1 MKEVAMHRRVLL
13 LLTLLLVTAAE
24 PALAARSLVIQEFD
38 ADILVNPDAT
48 IAVTETIRPQF
59 TGSWN
64 GIFRTIPV
72 EYRTSQGFNFTLL
85 LDLVSVTDDAGNV
98 FRHEQGRERHYQKLK
113 IWVPGANNATRT
125 VILKYRVKNG
135 LKFFEDHDEL
145 YWNITGDEWEVP
157 IRSATARIYLPPGVT
172 GVRAVAFTG
181 GYGSREQAATITSGD
196 REVTVRTTRGLN
208 FREGLT
214 VAVAWNPGVV
224 QQPSGLQQVS
234 WFLHSNRSILL
245 LSSVPLAVFVIMYWV
260 WYTRG
265 RDPRRRPIA
274 PQYEPPE
281 GLTPAELGT
290 LADNSP
296 DMRDISATLVD
307 LAVRGYILIE
317 EKEESKLL
325 GLRTT
330 KEYVLHLRKKGAEW
344 KDLQAH
350 ERALLDSLFA
360 GGHRANVEVAD
371 LENNFYRELPGIRDR
386 IFERLLQRRYYARR
400 PDKVRQAYL
409 ITAAAV
415 AFLSIWGGG
424 ILTAIF
430 KLTSFAATAAAGLAS
445 AAIIFGFGWVMPA
458 RTYRGTRT
466 LEGIL
471 GFEEFLSR
479 VEGDRLQRMVKTP
492 EMFEKFLPYA
502 MALGVEKGWARAFEG
517 IYKQAPE
524 WYRGTHFDGFS
535 SRSFVRNLSSMS
547 GAAATAMASSPRSSS
562 GSGFSGGGGGGSSGG
577 GMGGGGGGG
586 F

>member
-1 MKEVAMHRRVLL
+1 MFRRVLL
-13 LLTLLLVTAAE
+13 FLILLLVTAAA

-48 IAVTETIRPQF
+48 IDVTETIRPQF
-59 TGSWN
+59 TGTWN
-64 GIFRTIPV
+64 GIYRTIPV

-85 LDLVSVTDDAGNV
+85 LDLVSITDDAGNPL
-98 FRHEQGRERHYQKLK
+98 RHQQSRERHYQKIK
-113 IWVPGANNATRT
+113 IWVPGATDATRT
-125 VILKYRVKNG
+125 VILKYRAKNG

-157 IRSATARIYLPPGVT
+157 IRSATARIYLPQGAS
-172 GVRAVAFTG
+172 GLRAVAFTG
-181 GYGSREQAATITSGD
+181 GYGSREQAASITLGEN
-196 REVTVRTTRGLN
+196 EVTVRTTRVLN

-214 VAVAWNPGVV
+214 VAVAWNPGLVYR
-224 QQPSGLQQVS
+224 PGALQRVA
-234 WFLHSNRSILL
+234 WFLHSNWVTMLL
-245 LSSVPLAVFVIMYWV
+245 FSVPLAVFVVMFRL

-274 PQYEPPE
+274 AQYEPPE

-307 LAVRGYILIE
+307 LAVRSYILIE
-317 EKEESKLL
+317 EKEESTLL

-330 KEYVLHLRKKGAEW
+330 KDYVFHLRKQESEW
-344 KDLQAH
+344 KDVQAH

-360 GGHRANVEVAD
+360 GGHRTSVELSD
-371 LENNFYRELPGIRDR
+371 LENSFYRELPKIRDR
-386 IFERLLQRRYYARR
+386 VFERLLERRYYAKR

-409 ITAAAV
+409 VTAAVV
-415 AFLSIWGGG
+415 AFLSLWGGG
-424 ILTAIF
+424 FLTAIF
-430 KLTSFAATAAAGLAS
+430 KLASFAAIATTGIVS
-445 AAIIFGFGWVMPA
+445 AAIIFAFGWVMPA
-458 RTYRGTRT
+458 RSLRGTRA
-466 LEGIL
+466 LEGVL

-502 MALGVEKGWARAFEG
+502 MALGVEKSWARAFEG

-524 WYRGTHFDGFS
+524 WYRGTHFDGLS
-535 SRSFVRNLSSMS
+535 SRSFVSNLSSMS

-562 GSGFSGGGGGGSSGG
+562 GSGFSGGGGGGGSSGG

>member
-1 MKEVAMHRRVLL
+1 MYRRVLL
-13 LLTLLLVTAAE
+13 LLTLFLVTAVA

-48 IAVTETIRPQF
+48 IDVTETIRPQF

-64 GIFRTIPV
+64 GIYRTVPV
-72 EYRTSQGFNFTLL
+72 EYRTSQGFNFTLF
-85 LDLVSVTDDAGNV
+85 LDLVSITDDAGNPL
-98 FRHEQGRERHYQKLK
+98 RHQQSRERHYQKIK
-113 IWVPGANNATRT
+113 IWVPGATDATRT
-125 VILKYRVKNG
+125 VILKYRAKNG

-157 IRSATARIYLPPGVT
+157 IRSATARIYLPQGST
-172 GVRAVAFTG
+172 GLRAVAFTG
-181 GYGSREQAATITSGD
+181 GYGSREQAASITLGEN
-196 REVTVRTTRGLN
+196 EVRVRTTRVLN

-214 VAVAWNPGVV
+214 VAVAWNPGLVYR
-224 QQPSGLQQVS
+224 PGALQRVA
-234 WFLHSNRSILL
+234 WFLHSNWVTVLL
-245 LSSVPLAVFVIMYWV
+245 FSVPLAVFVIMFRL

-317 EKEESKLL
+317 EKEESTLL
-325 GLRTT
+325 GLRTA
-330 KEYVLHLRKKGAEW
+330 KDYVFHLRKQESDW
-344 KDLQAH
+344 KDLKAH
-350 ERALLDSLFA
+350 ERSLLDSLFA
-360 GGHRANVEVAD
+360 GGHRTSVELSD
-371 LENNFYRELPGIRDR
+371 LENSFYRELPAIRDR
-386 IFERLLQRRYYARR
+386 IFERLLERRYYTKR
-400 PDKVRQAYL
+400 PDKVRQGYL
-409 ITAAAV
+409 VTAAAV
-415 AFLSIWGGG
+415 AFLSLWGGG

-430 KLTSFAATAAAGLAS
+430 SLGPHFGMIAVAGLLS
-445 AAIIFGFGWVMPA
+445 AAIIFAFGWVMPA
-458 RTYRGTRT
+458 RTLRGARA
-466 LEGIL
+466 LDGIL

-502 MALGVEKGWARAFEG
+502 MALGVEKNWARAFVS

-535 SRSFVRNLSSMS
+535 SRSFVSNLSSMS

-562 GSGFSGGGGGGSSGG
+562 GSGFSGGGGGGGSSGG

>member
-1 MKEVAMHRRVLL
+1 MQRRALLPFFLL
-13 LLTLLLVTAAE
+13 LALTTATTQAA
-24 PALAARSLVIQEFD
+24 PAARSLMIQGFD
-38 ADILVNPDAT
+38 ADILVKPDGT

-64 GIFRTIPV
+64 GIYRTIPV
-72 EYRTSQGFNFTLL
+72 EYRTPQGFNFTLL
-85 LDLVSVTDDAGNV
+85 LDMTSVTDDAGNSL
-98 FRHEQGRERHYQKLK
+98 RHEQSRERHYVKYK
-113 IWVPGANNATRT
+113 IWVPGANNTTRT
-125 VILKYRVKNG
+125 VILKYQVKNG

-181 GYGSREQAATITSGD
+181 GYGSREQAARITLGES
-196 REVTVRTTRGLN
+196 EVSFHTTRGLN

-214 VAVAWNPGVV
+214 VAVGWNPGVIHRPSRA
-224 QQPSGLQQVS
+224 QQAT
-234 WFLHSNRSILL
+234 WFLTSNRQTLL
-245 LSSVPLAVFVIMYWV
+245 LFSIPLGVFAAMFLLWI
-260 WYTRG
+260 TRG

-274 PQYEPPE
+274 PRYEPPD

-290 LADNSP
+290 LADNAP

-307 LAVRGYILIE
+307 LAVRGYILIQ

-325 GLRTT
+325 GLLTT
-330 KEYVLHLRKKGAEW
+330 KDYVFRLRKQEAEW
-344 KDLQAH
+344 RDLQAH
-350 ERALLDSLFA
+350 ERTLLDSLFA
-360 GGHRANVEVAD
+360 GGHRTEIELSD
-371 LENNFYRELPGIRDR
+371 LENSFYKELPGIRDR

-400 PDKVRQAYL
+400 PDKVRRAYL

-415 AFLSIWGGG
+415 AFLSFWGGG
-424 ILTAIF
+424 ILTALLNLSCF
-430 KLTSFAATAAAGLAS
+430 GATIAAGLAS
-445 AAIIFGFGWVMPA
+445 AAIIFGFAWVMPA
-458 RTYRGTRT
+458 RTYRGTRA

-502 MALGVEKGWARAFEG
+502 MALGVEKNWARAFAS

-535 SRSFVRNLSSMS
+535 SRSFVSDLSSMS
-547 GAAATAMASSPRSSS
+547 GQAATAMASSPRSSS
-562 GSGFSGGGGGGSSGG
+562 GSGFSGGGGGGGSSGG

>member
-1 MKEVAMHRRVLL
+1 MQRRALL
-13 LLTLLLVTAAE
+13 LISLLFVAAAA
-24 PALAARSLVIQEFD
+24 PAFAARSLVIQEFD

-48 IAVTETIRPQF
+48 IDVTETIRPQF

-64 GIFRTIPV
+64 GLYRTIPV
-72 EYRTSQGFNFTLL
+72 EYRTPQGFNFTLL
-85 LDLVSVTDDAGNV
+85 LDLTSVTDDAGV
-98 FRHEQGRERHYQKLK
+98 ALRHQQSRERHYLKYK
-113 IWVPGANNATRT
+113 IWVPGADNATRT
-125 VILKYRVKNG
+125 VILKYHVRNG

-157 IRSATARIYLPPGVT
+157 IRSVTARISLPPGVT
-172 GVRAVAFTG
+172 GLRAAAFTG
-181 GYGSREQAATITSGD
+181 GYGSREQAARITLGES
-196 REVTVRTTRGLN
+196 EVSFRTTRGLN

-214 VAVAWNPGVV
+214 VAVGWNPGVIHR
-224 QQPSGLQQVS
+224 PSRLEQVA
-234 WFLHSNRSILL
+234 WFLRSNWQVLL
-245 LSSVPLAVFVIMYWV
+245 LFSIPLGVFAVMFWLWV
-260 WYTRG
+260 TRG

-274 PQYEPPE
+274 PQYEPPD

-307 LAVRGYILIE
+307 LAVRGYLLIE

-330 KEYVLHLRKKGAEW
+330 KDYVFQLRKKETDW

-360 GGHRANVEVAD
+360 GGHRTKVELSD
-371 LENNFYRELPGIRDR
+371 LENSFYRELPGIRDR
-386 IFERLLQRRYYARR
+386 IFERLLQRQYYARR

-409 ITAAAV
+409 ITGAAV
-415 AFLSIWGGG
+415 AFLTLWGGG
-424 ILTAIF
+424 FLTAIF
-430 KLTSFAATAAAGLAS
+430 KLASFGATAAAGLVS

-458 RTYRGTRT
+458 RTYRGTHI

-502 MALGVEKGWARAFEG
+502 MALGVEKNWARAFAG

-524 WYRGTHFDGFS
+524 WYRGTHFDGFN
-535 SRSFVRNLSSMS
+535 SRSFVSDLSSMS
-547 GAAATAMASSPRSSS
+547 SQAATAMASSPRSSS

>member
-1 MKEVAMHRRVLL
+1 MSRRVLL
-13 LLTLLLVTAAE
+13 FLILLLVTAAA

-48 IAVTETIRPQF
+48 IDVTETIRPQF

-64 GIFRTIPV
+64 GIYRTIPV

-85 LDLVSVTDDAGNV
+85 LDLVSITDDAGNSL
-98 FRHEQGRERHYQKLK
+98 RHEQKRERHYQKIK
-113 IWVPGANNATRT
+113 IWVPGATDATRT
-125 VILKYRVKNG
+125 VILKYRARNG

-157 IRSATARIYLPPGVT
+157 IRSATARIHLPPGVT
-172 GVRAVAFTG
+172 GLRAVPFTG
-181 GYGSREQAATITSGD
+181 GYGSREQAASFTLGES
-196 REVTVRTTRGLN
+196 EVSFRTTRGLN

-214 VAVAWNPGVV
+214 VAVAWNPGLIHRPSRA
-224 QQPSGLQQVS
+224 QQAT
-234 WFLHSNRSILL
+234 WFLASNRQTLL
-245 LSSVPLAVFVIMYWV
+245 LFSIPLGVFAAMFLLWT
-260 WYTRG
+260 TRG

-274 PQYEPPE
+274 PRYEPPD

-325 GLRTT
+325 GLLTT
-330 KEYVLHLRKKGAEW
+330 KDYVFNLRKQEAEW

-360 GGHRANVEVAD
+360 GGHLISVEMSD
-371 LENNFYRELPGIRDR
+371 LENSFYKKLPGIRDN
-386 IFERLLQRRYYARR
+386 IFERLLQRHYYARR
-400 PDKVRQAYL
+400 PDKVRRTYL

-415 AFLSIWGGG
+415 AFLSFWGGG
-424 ILTAIF
+424 ILTAA
-430 KLTSFAATAAAGLAS
+430 LNLSSFGATVAAGLAS
-445 AAIIFGFGWVMPA
+445 AAIIFGFAWVMPA
-458 RTYRGTRT
+458 RTYRGTCA

-502 MALGVEKGWARAFEG
+502 MALGVEKNWARAFVS

-535 SRSFVRNLSSMS
+535 SRSFVSNLSSMS
-547 GAAATAMASSPRSSS
+547 GAAVTAMASSPRSSS
-562 GSGFSGGGGGGSSGG
+562 GSGFSGGGGGGGSSGG

>member
-1 MKEVAMHRRVLL
+1 MYRRVLL
-13 LLTLLLVTAAE
+13 LLTLLLMTAVA

-48 IAVTETIRPQF
+48 IDVTETIRPQF

-64 GIFRTIPV
+64 GIYRTIPV

-85 LDLVSVTDDAGNV
+85 LDLVSITDEAGNPL
-98 FRHEQGRERHYQKLK
+98 RYQQSRERHYQKVK
-113 IWVPGANNATRT
+113 IWVPGAADATRT
-125 VILKYRVKNG
+125 VILKYRAKNG

-157 IRSATARIYLPPGVT
+157 IRSATARIYLPQGAT
-172 GVRAVAFTG
+172 GLRAVAFTG
-181 GYGSREQAATITSGD
+181 GYGSREQAAGITLGEN
-196 REVTVRTTRGLN
+196 EVRVRTTRVLN

-214 VAVAWNPGVV
+214 VAVAWNPGLVYR
-224 QQPSGLQQVS
+224 PGALQQVA
-234 WFLHSNRSILL
+234 WFLHSNWVTMLL
-245 LSSVPLAVFVIMYWV
+245 FSVPLAVFVVMFRL

-307 LAVRGYILIE
+307 LAVRGFILIE
-317 EKEESKLL
+317 EKEESTLL

-330 KEYVLHLRKKGAEW
+330 KDYVFRLRQKEPEW
-344 KDLQAH
+344 KDVKAH

-360 GGHRANVEVAD
+360 GGHRTSVELSG
-371 LENNFYRELPGIRDR
+371 LENSFYRELPKIRDR
-386 IFERLLQRRYYARR
+386 VFERLLERRYYTKR

-409 ITAAAV
+409 VTAAAV
-415 AFLSIWGGG
+415 AFLSLWGGG
-424 ILTAIF
+424 LLAAILKLASFGAI
-430 KLTSFAATAAAGLAS
+430 AATGLVS

-458 RTYRGTRT
+458 RSLRGTRA
-466 LEGIL
+466 LEGVL

-502 MALGVEKGWARAFEG
+502 MALGVEKSWARAFEG
-517 IYKQAPE
+517 IYKQAPD

-535 SRSFVRNLSSMS
+535 SRSFVSNLSSMS

-562 GSGFSGGGGGGSSGG
+562 GSGFSGGGGGGGSSGG

>member
-1 MKEVAMHRRVLL
+1 MYRRVLL
-13 LLTLLLVTAAE
+13 LLTLLLMTAVA
-24 PALAARSLVIQEFD
+24 PALAARALVIQEFD

-48 IAVTETIRPQF
+48 IDVTETIRAQF

-64 GIFRTIPV
+64 GIYRTIPV
-72 EYRTSQGFNFTLL
+72 EYRTAHGFNFTLL
-85 LDLVSVTDDAGNV
+85 LDLVSITDDAGNPL
-98 FRHEQGRERHYQKLK
+98 RHQEHRERHNQKIK
-113 IWVPGANNATRT
+113 VWVPSATNATRT
-125 VILKYRVKNG
+125 VILKYRARNG

-157 IRSATARIYLPPGVT
+157 IRAATARIYLPPGVT
-172 GVRAVAFTG
+172 GLRAVAFTG
-181 GYGSREQAATITSGD
+181 GYGSREQAARIILGEN
-196 REVTVRTTRGLN
+196 EVTVRTTRILN

-214 VAVAWNPGVV
+214 VAVAWNPGLVYR
-224 QQPSGLQQVS
+224 PGALQQVA
-234 WFLHSNRSILL
+234 WFLHSNWVTVLL
-245 LSSVPLAVFVIMYWV
+245 FSVPLAVFAVMFHL

-307 LAVRGYILIE
+307 LAVRGYVLIE
-317 EKEESKLL
+317 EKEESTLL

-330 KEYVLHLRKKGAEW
+330 KDYVFHLRKTESEW
-344 KDLQAH
+344 KDLKAH

-360 GGHRANVEVAD
+360 GGHRASVDLSD
-371 LENNFYRELPGIRDR
+371 LENSFYRELPKIRDR
-386 IFERLLQRRYYARR
+386 LFERLLERRYYTKR
-400 PDKVRQAYL
+400 PDKVRRVYL
-409 ITAAAV
+409 VTAAAV
-415 AFLSIWGGG
+415 AFLSLWGGG
-424 ILTAIF
+424 IITAIF
-430 KLTSFAATAAAGLAS
+430 SLGALFGPMAVAGLAS

-458 RTYRGTRT
+458 RTSRGTRA

-492 EMFEKFLPYA
+492 ETFEKFLPYA
-502 MALGVEKGWARAFEG
+502 MALGVEKNWARAFEG
-517 IYKQAPE
+517 IYKQPPD

-535 SRSFVRNLSSMS
+535 SRSFVNNLSSMS

>member
-1 MKEVAMHRRVLL
+1 MQRRALL
-13 LLTLLLVTAAE
+13 PFFLLLVLTTAATQ
-24 PALAARSLVIQEFD
+24 AASAARSLVIQEFD

-48 IAVTETIRPQF
+48 IDVTETIRPRF

-64 GIFRTIPV
+64 GIYRTIPV
-72 EYRTSQGFNFTLL
+72 EYRTPQGFNFTLL
-85 LDLVSVTDDAGNV
+85 LDVVSVTNDAGV
-98 FRHEQGRERHYQKLK
+98 ALRHQQSRERHYLKYK
-113 IWVPGANNATRT
+113 IWVPGADNATRT
-125 VILKYRVKNG
+125 VIFKYHVQNG

-157 IRSATARIYLPPGVT
+157 IRSVTARISLPPGVA
-172 GVRAVAFTG
+172 GLRAAAFTG
-181 GYGSREQAATITSGD
+181 GYGSREQAARITLAES
-196 REVTVRTTRGLN
+196 EVGFRTTRGLN

-214 VAVAWNPGVV
+214 VAVGWNPGVIHR
-224 QQPSGLQQVS
+224 PTRLEQVA
-234 WFLHSNRSILL
+234 WFLRSNWQVLL
-245 LSSVPLAVFVIMYWV
+245 LFSIPLGVFAVMFWL
-260 WYTRG
+260 WGTRG

-274 PQYEPPE
+274 PQYEPPD
-281 GLTPAELGT
+281 GLTPAEVGT

-307 LAVRGYILIE
+307 LAVRGYLLIE
-317 EKEESKLL
+317 EKEETKLM

-330 KEYVLHLRKKGAEW
+330 KDYIFNLRKKETEW
-344 KDLQAH
+344 KDLQPH

-360 GGHRANVEVAD
+360 GGHRTKVELSD
-371 LENNFYRELPGIRDR
+371 LENSFYRELPGIRDR

-400 PDKVRQAYL
+400 PDKIRHAYL

-430 KLTSFAATAAAGLAS
+430 KLSSFGATAAAGLAS

-502 MALGVEKGWARAFEG
+502 MALGVEKNWARAFVS

-535 SRSFVRNLSSMS
+535 SRSFASDLSSMS
-547 GAAATAMASSPRSSS
+547 SQAASAMASSPRSSS
-562 GSGFSGGGGGGSSGG
+562 GSGFSGGGGGGGSSGG

>member
-1 MKEVAMHRRVLL
+1 MQRRALL
-13 LLTLLLVTAAE
+13 LFSLLLVTTAA
-24 PALAARSLVIQEFD
+24 PAFAARSLVIQQFD
-38 ADILVNPDAT
+38 AEILVNPNASIDV
-48 IAVTETIRPQF
+48 IETIRTQF

-64 GIFRTIPV
+64 GIYRTIPV
-72 EYRTSQGFNFTLL
+72 EYRTPQGFNYSLL
-85 LDLVSVTDDAGNV
+85 LDLTSVTDDAGIAL
-98 FRHEQGRERHYQKLK
+98 RHQQSRERHYLKYK
-113 IWVPGANNATRT
+113 IWVPGADNATRT
-125 VILKYRVKNG
+125 VILKYHVKNG

-157 IRSATARIYLPPGVT
+157 IRSATARISLPPGVS
-172 GVRAVAFTG
+172 GLRAVAFTG
-181 GYGSREQAATITSGD
+181 GYGSREQAARITLGES
-196 REVTVRTTRGLN
+196 EVSFRTTRGLN

-214 VAVAWNPGVV
+214 VAVAWNPGVIHR
-224 QQPSGLQQVS
+224 PSRLQQVT
-234 WFLHSNRSILL
+234 WFLRSNWQTLL
-245 LSSVPLAVFVIMYWV
+245 LFSIPLGVFALMFWLWV
-260 WYTRG
+260 TRG
-265 RDPRRRPIA
+265 RDPRRQPIA
-274 PQYEPPE
+274 PQYEPPD

-307 LAVRGYILIE
+307 LAVRSYILIQ

-330 KEYVLHLRKKGAEW
+330 KDYVFHLRKQEAEW

-360 GGHRANVEVAD
+360 GGHRTAVELSD
-371 LENNFYRELPGIRDR
+371 LENSFYKELPGIRDR

-409 ITAAAV
+409 ITGAVV
-415 AFLSIWGGG
+415 AFLTLWGGG
-424 ILTAIF
+424 FLTAIF
-430 KLTSFAATAAAGLAS
+430 KLASFGAIAATGIVS

-502 MALGVEKGWARAFEG
+502 MALGVEKSWARAFEG
-517 IYKQAPE
+517 IYKQAPD

-535 SRSFVRNLSSMS
+535 SRSFVSNLSSMS
-547 GAAATAMASSPRSSS
+547 GAAASAMASSPRSSG
-562 GSGFSGGGGGGSSGG
+562 GSAFGGGGGGFSGG